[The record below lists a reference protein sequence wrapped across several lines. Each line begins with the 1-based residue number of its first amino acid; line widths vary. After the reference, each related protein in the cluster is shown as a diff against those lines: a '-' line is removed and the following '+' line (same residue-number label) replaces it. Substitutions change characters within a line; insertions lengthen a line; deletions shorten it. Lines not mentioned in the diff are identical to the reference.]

1 MKRSMRSLWIALQ
14 LLLVIPFMFS
24 GAMFVEMTFAE
35 PGGSYRADAGELVQC
50 EALAP
55 RRKPHKSPRCASF
68 GSMETNPGGYAVT
81 VVSLLSLGTLLWWSS
96 RPGRGLSWSK

>member
-14 LLLVIPFMFS
+14 LLLVIPFMFA
-24 GAMFVEMTFAE
+24 GAMLVEMTFAE
-35 PGGSYRADAGELVQC
+35 PGRSYRADAGELVEC

-55 RRKPHKSPRCASF
+55 RSKRYNRPRCASF

-81 VVSLLSLGTLLWWSS
+81 VVSLVSLGALLWWTS
-96 RPGRGLSWSK
+96 RPRRGLSWSK